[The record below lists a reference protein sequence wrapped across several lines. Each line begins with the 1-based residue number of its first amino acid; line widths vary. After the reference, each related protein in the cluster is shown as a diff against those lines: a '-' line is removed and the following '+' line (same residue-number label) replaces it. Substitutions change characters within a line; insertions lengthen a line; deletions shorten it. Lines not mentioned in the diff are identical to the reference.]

1 MSQVQSH
8 RPVSMKLYGLQT
20 GRSSIY
26 QSWTSKSKVDGRFGS
41 VIYLVQT
48 VRWSI
53 LFDLDLSTFGSD
65 GMEDALF
72 YDDVDEPNV
81 DWNQRNEQDVLD
93 LDFQESNIVN
103 IARRQLIPGKEQ
115 HCGKSHIHRVLHCTL
130 MVRSTSIAQQCIGKQ
145 SHFYSLKIGGFFQ
158 MPILNR
164 LLHGCNLILARKES
178 KNVWLPKYRVTK
190 CYECVNLCR
199 WPKMTQR

>member
-1 MSQVQSH
+1 
-8 RPVSMKLYGLQT
+8 MKFT
-20 GRSSIY
+20 
-26 QSWTSKSKVDGRFGS
+26 
-41 VIYLVQT
+41 
-48 VRWSI
+48 
-53 LFDLDLSTFGSD
+53 FDLDLSTFGSD

-115 HCGKSHIHRVLHCTL
+115 HYEKSHIHRVLHCTL
-130 MVRSTSIAQQCIGKQ
+130 VVQSTSKTQQCSWQTVQFLLYQNQRIFK
-145 SHFYSLKIGGFFQ
+145 

-164 LLHGCNLILARKES
+164 LDYERNLILARRES
-178 KNVWLPKYRVTK
+178 MDV
-190 CYECVNLCR
+190 
-199 WPKMTQR
+199 